1 MSFGCVLVSAIQSS
15 LDLSREEAIEMA
27 GKIIAAGAQNGDSE
41 TRYYWPQ
48 RLTELDPAARDA
60 AIRQQFNGRN
70 LIEICDKHG
79 VSHMTV
85 YRAVRASNLG

>member
-1 MSFGCVLVSAIQSS
+1 MSFGCVLVAAIESGC
-15 LDLSREEAIEMA
+15 DVSREEAINMA
-27 GKIIAAGAQNGDSE
+27 AKIIAAGAQNGDSE
-41 TRYYWPQ
+41 VRYYWPQ

-70 LIEICDKHG
+70 LLEVCDRHG

-85 YRAVRASNLG
+85 YRAMRTPQPS